1 MTSQVQLWLS
11 ILQEAQKPGPA
22 WAPDE
27 LLNRIRSHEQP
38 LRAIGDWD
46 QGNHIFAGIEGTA
59 GFIRLWR
66 SGGPQPP
73 LADCER
79 WTQLLR
85 WLIQGLC
92 NWRPDQ
98 DPKYHTLTALF
109 LVAQYCDF
117 ENNLWKALPSDIRRN
132 SDLLNAVAKVV
143 ASFACE
149 MKTRDGQAAPIWEQ
163 EAADRFAAADANEDW
178 PGIDGLWTSIGPA
191 AMMPHAL
198 QGQLIRYLNCFD
210 RNRLVEATCNVVQII
225 VAMHIAD
232 ALTFAE
238 RFELGLATTS
248 TRLQFA
254 CVHSAFHRQKH
265 TVLNPDERD
274 FLSSL
279 LLQVSA
285 NEERWHKWMTVFNRY
300 PLRYPG
306 LQPAL
311 GRVLPGASGAAL
323 QTYIDS
329 INLVPG
335 RQGSRDTVAVCL
347 TEFRAT
353 ATQQQQRLLWT
364 MAFRRWSDW
373 NFNLANPEQHAF
385 EIVWSELDYPVVAY
399 SIDCLDAQ
407 ARTQAQK
414 KIFDQLTALDNQWH
428 KSVTD
433 CITAFNRL
441 LSELQPYAHAVATLA
456 TTGSTTNLN
465 LLPLQLY
472 IPTEVQNNRYLR
484 LMYSVR

>member
-1 MTSQVQLWLS
+1 MTSQAQFWLS
-11 ILQEAQKPGPA
+11 ILQGAQKPGPA

-27 LLNRIRSHEQP
+27 LLNRIRSHDQP

-46 QGNHIFAGIEGTA
+46 QGNHIFAGIDGTV

-79 WTQLLR
+79 WTELLR

-109 LVAQYCDF
+109 VVAQYCDY
-117 ENNLWKALPSDIRRN
+117 ENNMWKALPSDVGRN
-132 SDLLNAVAKVV
+132 PDLLNAVAKVV
-143 ASFACE
+143 ASFGCE
-149 MKTRDGQAAPIWEQ
+149 MKTREGQAAPIWEQ
-163 EAADRFAAADANEDW
+163 EAVDRFVAADANEDW
-178 PGIDGLWTSIGPA
+178 PGIDGLWASIGPA

-198 QGQLIRYLNCFD
+198 QSQLIRCLNCFD
-210 RNRLVEATCNVVQII
+210 RSRLVEATRSVAQII
-225 VAMHIAD
+225 VAMQIAD
-232 ALTFAE
+232 ALILAE
-238 RFELGLATTS
+238 RFELGLSTTS

-254 CVHSAFHRQKH
+254 CVYSAFHRQKQ
-265 TVLNPDERD
+265 TVLNPEERD

-279 LLQVSA
+279 LLQISA
-285 NEERWHKWMTVFNRY
+285 NEESWQKWTTVFNRY

-311 GRVLPGASGAAL
+311 GRALAGASGSAL

-329 INLVPG
+329 VNLSPG
-335 RQGSRDTVAVCL
+335 RQGSRNNVAVCL
-347 TEFRAT
+347 TEFCDVAS
-353 ATQQQQRLLWT
+353 QKQQRLLWT

-385 EIVWSELDYPVVAY
+385 EIAWSELDYPVVAY
-399 SIDCLDAQ
+399 AINCLDAQ
-407 ARTQAQK
+407 ERTQAQK
-414 KIFDQLTALDNQWH
+414 KILDQLTVLDNQWH

-441 LSELQPYAHAVATLA
+441 LSELQPYAHAVAALA

-465 LLPLQLY
+465 LLPLNLY
-472 IPTEVQNNRYLR
+472 IPPEVQNDRYLR
-484 LMYSVR
+484 FMYSVR

>member
-1 MTSQVQLWLS
+1 
-11 ILQEAQKPGPA
+11 
-22 WAPDE
+22 
-27 LLNRIRSHEQP
+27 
-38 LRAIGDWD
+38 
-46 QGNHIFAGIEGTA
+46 
-59 GFIRLWR
+59 
-66 SGGPQPP
+66 
-73 LADCER
+73 
-79 WTQLLR
+79 
-85 WLIQGLC
+85 
-92 NWRPDQ
+92 
-98 DPKYHTLTALF
+98 
-109 LVAQYCDF
+109 
-117 ENNLWKALPSDIRRN
+117 
-132 SDLLNAVAKVV
+132 
-143 ASFACE
+143 
-149 MKTRDGQAAPIWEQ
+149 
-163 EAADRFAAADANEDW
+163 
-178 PGIDGLWTSIGPA
+178 
-191 AMMPHAL
+191 
-198 QGQLIRYLNCFD
+198 
-210 RNRLVEATCNVVQII
+210 
-225 VAMHIAD
+225 
-232 ALTFAE
+232 
-238 RFELGLATTS
+238 
-248 TRLQFA
+248 
-254 CVHSAFHRQKH
+254 
-265 TVLNPDERD
+265 
-274 FLSSL
+274 
-279 LLQVSA
+279 
-285 NEERWHKWMTVFNRY
+285 MTVFNRY